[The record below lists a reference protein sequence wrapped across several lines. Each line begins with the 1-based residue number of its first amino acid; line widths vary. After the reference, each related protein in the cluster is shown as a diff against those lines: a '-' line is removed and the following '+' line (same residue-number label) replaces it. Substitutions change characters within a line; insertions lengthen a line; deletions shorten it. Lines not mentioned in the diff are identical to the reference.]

1 MIADKLKRALVVDD
15 DETVRLVGKRQ
26 LSKLGFE
33 VVLAED
39 GLQACNLFEEEDH
52 QFDIILMDIQMPELD
67 GYEATKR
74 LRQVESQKGKKRSL
88 VVAMTASQEKERALA
103 AGMDDFL
110 FKPFMSDHLKSLIE
124 KWDAA

>member
-26 LSKLGFE
+26 LRKLGFD

-39 GLQACNLFEEEDH
+39 GLQACDLFEKID

-74 LRQVESQKGKKRSL
+74 IRDVENKKGKKRSL

-110 FKPFMSDHLKSLIE
+110 FKPFMSDHLKSLID
-124 KWDAA
+124 KWEEAS

>member
-1 MIADKLKRALVVDD
+1 MIADKVKRALVVDD

-26 LSKLGFE
+26 LNKLGFD

-39 GLQACNLFEEEDH
+39 GLQACDLFEEH
-52 QFDIILMDIQMPELD
+52 QFDIVLMDIQMPELD

-74 LRQVESQKGKKRSL
+74 LRQLESTTGKKRSL

-110 FKPFMSDHLKSLIE
+110 FKPFMSDHLRSLIK